1 MRPVIRVCIAAPR
14 GGAVDHHPDQR
25 QPDAAEG
32 AEDRVGER
40 HVDAGGDEAPSR
52 RCGRGRRRTW
62 SPRCGPRSPSRRSPG
77 RPGRRPSGRPGS
89 RLKTSSSRL
98 IEASQANIAS
108 TAEAPEPRFDS
119 RRLAEL
125 VPAADDDPGDR
136 AARRRSPGSPPARRG
151 RPALRPPALSASR
164 SIRAMPPKI
173 QSWIELIPIP
183 LRRATTAW
191 PSSCR
196 RIEPK
201 KPAALSTASRN
212 AWLELPD
219 GPSRSS

>member
-1 MRPVIRVCIAAPR
+1 MIPAA
-14 GGAVDHHPDQR
+14 AQ
-25 QPDAAEG
+25 
-32 AEDRVGER
+32 
-40 HVDAGGDEAPSR
+40 
-52 RCGRGRRRTW
+52 TT
-62 SPRCGPRSPSRRSPG
+62 
-77 RPGRRPSGRPGS
+77 
-89 RLKTSSSRL
+89 K
-98 IEASQANIAS
+98 IAS
-108 TAEAPEPRFDS
+108 VTAGPPSATRAS
-119 RRLAEL
+119 T
-125 VPAADDDPGDR
+125 PGE
-136 AARRRSPGSPPARRG
+136 
-151 RPALRPPALSASR
+151 SASR

-201 KPAALSTASRN
+201 KPAAVSTASRN